1 MLDINEIKKILPHR
15 YPFLLVD
22 RIIELEPGKRVVG
35 IKNVTANEEFFN
47 GHFPGHPVM
56 PGVLIIEA
64 LAQTGAVGVLSMDEY
79 KGQLVLFAGI
89 DKVRFRRQVIPGD
102 QLHLEIE
109 VTRLRG
115 RVGKCHAQ
123 AFVGEE
129 LAAQAELMFAIDNS
143 NNSNN

>member
-1 MLDINEIKKILPHR
+1 MLNISDIQAILPHR

-35 IKNVTANEEFFN
+35 LKNVTANEEYFN

-64 LAQTGAVGVLSMDEY
+64 LAQTGAVGVLAMDEY
-79 KGQLVLFAGI
+79 KGKLALFAGI
-89 DKVRFRRQVIPGD
+89 DKVKFRKQVVPGD
-102 QLHLEIE
+102 QLRLEIE
-109 VTRLRG
+109 VTKLRG
-115 RVGKCHAQ
+115 RVGKCEAK

-129 LAAQAELMFAIDNS
+129 LAVQGELMFAIADNT
-143 NNSNN
+143 NK